1 MEDRSTYESFRSFFP
16 RCGRDFF
23 TFESMNGLVCDM
35 VSSVTKSIGCDIVKK
50 D

>member
-1 MEDRSTYESFRSFFP
+1 MEDRSTYESFRSFFSQM
-16 RCGRDFF
+16 RSKFF